1 MLGFSGG
8 HGLELPCRPRDLRGP
23 LLQRDPEALRHQA
36 EAERMEV
43 MATRGGW
50 LSDQLDVL
58 PPGHSGRRECPVPF
72 PRRRVWLKRSLGPTD
87 FRPYQ

>member
-58 PPGHSGRRECPVPF
+58 PPGHFGRRDCPVPF
-72 PRRRVWLKRSLGPTD
+72 PEMACFG
-87 FRPYQ
+87 